1 MATVSVTDDN
11 FEKEVLGNSKITL
24 VDFWAPWCAPCK
36 QLSPIVDEVATEL
49 ANEIDVYKCNIDN
62 NPETPTKFQVRGIP
76 ALMLFKDGELLDT
89 KVGSISKGLLKDW
102 IKGKL

>member
-1 MATVSVTDDN
+1 MTKETTDDN